1 MKWSSHSVARTY
13 KRLIFA
19 SAAVLLA
26 VGLIS
31 GYNGSNASFSR
42 VFLAFIVLM
51 SVAIF
56 WNLLGTSNRESITSK
71 SSPGVIKLDSSLK
84 QSHEVEI
91 TENNTL
97 PNPLDED
104 LDIPLM

>member
-19 SAAVLLA
+19 SAGILLA

-56 WNLLGTSNRESITSK
+56 WNLLGTSKTGCCESQPVSN
-71 SSPGVIKLDSSLK
+71 L
-84 QSHEVEI
+84 E
-91 TENNTL
+91 
-97 PNPLDED
+97 
-104 LDIPLM
+104 

>member
-1 MKWSSHSVARTY
+1 MKWSSRSVARTY

-19 SAAVLLA
+19 SAAILLA

-31 GYNGSNASFSR
+31 GYNGSSASFSK

-56 WNLLGTSNRESITSK
+56 WNLLGTSNKESVGST

-91 TENNTL
+91 TENNSL